1 MNRLKER
8 VLANRLIL
16 SGDFYDRAEQF
27 ARMLL
32 GWGRIHNITG
42 AKNDKEIACHI
53 FDSLFPLTFL
63 EDFQSALD
71 IGSGAGFPALILSM
85 AKPRAHFTLVEPLAK
100 RASFLQFAANTLR
113 LENVIVLDRR
123 VEQTPPAA
131 YDLITSR
138 AMGSAKD
145 VRDLAKPFMGEHSTL
160 LLYKGKKTAREA
172 REIGAKTIT
181 APHASYLLYGAGVK
195 ETY

>member
-16 SGDFYDRAEQF
+16 SKEFYDQAGQF

-32 GWGRIHNITG
+32 RWGRIHNITG
-42 AKNDKEIACHI
+42 AKNEKEIAAHI

-71 IGSGAGFPALILSM
+71 IGSGAGFPALVLSM

-100 RASFLQFAANTLR
+100 RAAFLQFAANTLR
-113 LENVIVLDRR
+113 LENVTVLDRR
-123 VEQTPPAA
+123 VEQAPPVA

-138 AMGSAKD
+138 AVGSAKM
-145 VRDLAKPFMGEHSTL
+145 VRDLARPFMGERSTL
-160 LLYKGKKTAREA
+160 LLYKGGNTAREA
-172 REIGAKTIT
+172 QTIGAKTIS
-181 APHASYLLYGAGVK
+181 APHASYLLYEPRAK
-195 ETY
+195 EAY